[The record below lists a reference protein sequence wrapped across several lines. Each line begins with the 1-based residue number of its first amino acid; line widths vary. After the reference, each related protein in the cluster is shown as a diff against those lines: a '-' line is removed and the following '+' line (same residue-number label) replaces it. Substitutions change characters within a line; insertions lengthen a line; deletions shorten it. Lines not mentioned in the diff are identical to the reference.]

1 MENLPLYI
9 SDPVYNKETISGY
22 TSYTLQGSRAPNP
35 MSRRY
40 KDFDALRLKLRER
53 WPGIYIPPIPHKKVF
68 GNTEK
73 DIVEERIKII
83 NKFLLKLSK
92 IPYLYNSEEIELF
105 LQNTPEVSKT
115 LANCKAQNYND
126 ILRKYVQTFT
136 NFDENFE
143 SEIERQQQEKFF
155 QHIKKILPNLTEFII
170 IIDRNRT
177 NFNESRIKYNE
188 CFNAMIY
195 YEKET
200 MYEMTNKEEE
210 KLIFCNTNNTEINE
224 NLKRFQNYVKNPF
237 EKLYLEI
244 VEDLLETEAM
254 IEAYDSIK
262 NLENILMKLKKKL
275 TSLNV
280 QIVDLQ
286 SGKTTIKSILSFKNK
301 EEKISALSTEKEV
314 TEKNIQDL
322 EKILRYTIFNMKNEI
337 KKFKEFSIDKYFN
350 ELASIVTETEKNEQK
365 NNDIWESILKNNNI
379 VNTN

>member
-1 MENLPLYI
+1 
-9 SDPVYNKETISGY
+9 
-22 TSYTLQGSRAPNP
+22 
-35 MSRRY
+35 
-40 KDFDALRLKLRER
+40 
-53 WPGIYIPPIPHKKVF
+53 
-68 GNTEK
+68 
-73 DIVEERIKII
+73 
-83 NKFLLKLSK
+83 
-92 IPYLYNSEEIELF
+92 
-105 LQNTPEVSKT
+105 
-115 LANCKAQNYND
+115 
-126 ILRKYVQTFT
+126 
-136 NFDENFE
+136 
-143 SEIERQQQEKFF
+143 
-155 QHIKKILPNLTEFII
+155 
-170 IIDRNRT
+170 
-177 NFNESRIKYNE
+177 
-188 CFNAMIY
+188 MIY